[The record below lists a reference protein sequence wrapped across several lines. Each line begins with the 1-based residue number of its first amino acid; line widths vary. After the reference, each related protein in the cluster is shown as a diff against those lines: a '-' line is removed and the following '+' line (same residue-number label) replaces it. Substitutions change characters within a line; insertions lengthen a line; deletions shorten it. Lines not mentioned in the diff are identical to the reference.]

1 MANKKTKTLVEL
13 ARSKNLA
20 KFRKTVKEVLL
31 GKAAKR
37 LNEKEQ
43 EMSTKIFKDAKPPL
57 ARGPIGSPHFIG
69 SSGIFNSPVYEKI
82 MSNKRGEKTM
92 EKIDFIKKPTLE
104 EYFESDGEARNFA
117 ASIMKL

>member
-43 EMSTKIFKDAKPPL
+43 EMSTKIFKDAK
-57 ARGPIGSPHFIG
+57 
-69 SSGIFNSPVYEKI
+69 
-82 MSNKRGEKTM
+82 
-92 EKIDFIKKPTLE
+92 DKK
-104 EYFESDGEARNFA
+104 
-117 ASIMKL
+117 KK